1 MLWPKTGAKESRFY
15 MSARKKWTI
24 FAVVLILLLLIAA
37 AVVILGMIMPYQRA
51 QSTMPANGEFVIEQQ
66 SDGSLVL
73 TWPAAD
79 QVDYY
84 CLEVL
89 LPAASAEE
97 EPQVVYKDFFRE
109 GNSCT
114 LPQLPDTMELTLRV
128 RSVVEYQQLTERR
141 IRYGERAMEVTTT
154 FNIPVVESVNWSAD
168 VDSQTVSV
176 DLAMQEGDLC
186 YVYVLGADGEQT
198 ELQHLT
204 TSHTDIRFGDGG
216 DLAMPK
222 FGESYRLGFA
232 AHREEPGLK
241 FYGTLSAEM
250 TVVRDDLLGTN
261 LNLTCTDEGNNVC
274 TLNWNETKGEHY
286 EVQLR
291 SGDDWVTIYQ
301 VPGDGARTYNSGHLD
316 VYSTYTYRVVAVG
329 GQTMEGSDYAAISEE
344 LTFTT
349 CASPIYATIWPTKA
363 MTAYKDTAQTEEAG
377 KVEVGD
383 AYCVLEEKDGMFG
396 IGLNGEVCYIDSNY
410 CMINLPEYVGSLCSY
425 KITNSYSSIY
435 MVHEF
440 EIPRVTDVV
449 TKGYDNVRLSDGS
462 YLVPLLYPTAQKLV
476 KAAESAVQQGYRLK
490 IYDSFRPY
498 VATREIYDITAAML
512 DDEIPEKTFTGV
524 KKSSLKL
531 PAAQEVEQEDGTT
544 VTKLTYR
551 MVMCGER
558 YNLGYFLAKGG
569 SLHNLGIALDL
580 TLEDLSSGEEI
591 AMQTSMH
598 DLSQYSVLSRNNTA
612 ANTLATIMKDAG
624 FGDLVSEW
632 WHFQDNDARSELS
645 PPTVSYGVS
654 AKCWMADDNGW
665 RYRKSNG
672 TYYQSE
678 TVTIDGTEYTFD
690 ADGYV
695 VTE

>member
-1 MLWPKTGAKESRFY
+1 

-24 FAVVLILLLLIAA
+24 FLVVLILLLLAGL
-37 AVVILGMIMPYQRA
+37 AVAVLGVVMPYQKA

-66 SDGSLVL
+66 PDGALVL
-73 TWPAAD
+73 SWPEAD
-79 QVDYY
+79 QADYY
-84 CLEVL
+84 CIEVL
-89 LPAASAEE
+89 LPAGSEEE
-97 EPQVVYKDFFRE
+97 EPQIVYKDFAKV
-109 GNSCT
+109 GNSYT

-128 RSVVEYQQLTERR
+128 SSVVEYNQLGEAR
-141 IRYGERAMEVTTT
+141 IRYGDRTMEVTTT
-154 FNIPVVESVNWSAD
+154 FTIPQVTEVVWSAD
-168 VDSQTVSV
+168 PDTQTVTV
-176 DLAMQEGDLC
+176 DFSMQEGDQCDL
-186 YVYVLGADGEQT
+186 YVLAEDGTQT
-198 ELQHLT
+198 QIQHLT
-204 TSHTDIRFGDGG
+204 AGHTQILFGEGG
-216 DLAMPK
+216 DLAVPK
-222 FGESYRLGFA
+222 FGESYRLGFTA
-232 AHREEPGLK
+232 SREEPGLK
-241 FYGTLSAEM
+241 FTGIQSAEM

-261 LNLTCTDEGNNVC
+261 LNLTCTDEGYNVC
-274 TLNWNETKGEHY
+274 TLTWNETKGEHY
-286 EVQLR
+286 EVQQR

-301 VPGDGARTYNSGHLD
+301 VPGDGERSYNSGHLD
-316 VYSTYTYRVVAVG
+316 VYRTYTYRVVAVG
-329 GQTMEGSDYAAISEE
+329 GQTMEGSDYAAISGE

-349 CASPIYATIWPTKA
+349 GASPIYATIWPTKA
-363 MTAYKDTAQTEEAG
+363 MFAYKDAARTEEAG
-377 KVEVGD
+377 QVEVGT
-383 AYCVLEEKDGMFG
+383 AYCVLEEKDGSFG
-396 IGLNGEVCYIDSNY
+396 IRLDGEVRYIDSNY
-410 CMINLPEYVGSLCSY
+410 CMINLTEYVGDLCSY
-425 KITNSYSSIY
+425 QITNSYSSIY

-440 EIPRVTDVV
+440 EIPKVTAVV
-449 TKGYDNVRLSDGS
+449 TKGYDNVKLADGS

-476 KAAESAVQQGYRLK
+476 KAAESAAQQGYRLK

-580 TLEDLSSGEEI
+580 TLEDLSTGEEV

-612 ANTLATIMKDAG
+612 ANTLASIMKDAG

-654 AKCWMADDNGW
+654 AKGWMADDNGW
-665 RYRKSNG
+665 KYRKTNG
-672 TYYQSE
+672 SYYAGE
-678 TVTIDGTEYTFD
+678 TVTIDGTDYTFD
-690 ADGYV
+690 TDGYV
-695 VTE
+695 VTQ